1 MEIQEKIH
9 RVKNLFNQQKEVL
22 SEINIE
28 NFGESIIKIRKLE
41 LEKEIVKAIPTN
53 KKTANKSGFFI
64 HISLKIIYN
73 I

>member
-1 MEIQEKIH
+1 MEIQEKIY

-53 KKTANKSGFFI
+53 KKTAN
-64 HISLKIIYN
+64 
-73 I
+73 

>member
-41 LEKEIVKAIPTN
+41 LEKQIVKAIPTN
-53 KKTANKSGFFI
+53 KKTAN
-64 HISLKIIYN
+64 
-73 I
+73 

>member
-41 LEKEIVKAIPTN
+41 LQKEIIKAIPNN
-53 KKTANKSGFFI
+53 KKTAN
-64 HISLKIIYN
+64 
-73 I
+73 

>member
-28 NFGESIIKIRKLE
+28 NFGEFIIKIRKL
-41 LEKEIVKAIPTN
+41 
-53 KKTANKSGFFI
+53 
-64 HISLKIIYN
+64 
-73 I
+73 

>member
-53 KKTANKSGFFI
+53 KKTALVSGFFI

>member
-53 KKTANKSGFFI
+53 KKTAN
-64 HISLKIIYN
+64 
-73 I
+73 

>member
-22 SEINIE
+22 TEMNIE

-53 KKTANKSGFFI
+53 KKTAN
-64 HISLKIIYN
+64 
-73 I
+73 

>member
-1 MEIQEKIH
+1 MEIQEKLH

-53 KKTANKSGFFI
+53 KKTAN
-64 HISLKIIYN
+64 
-73 I
+73 

>member
-1 MEIQEKIH
+1 MEIQEKIY
-9 RVKNLFNQQKEVL
+9 RVKNLFNQQKQVL

-53 KKTANKSGFFI
+53 KKTAN
-64 HISLKIIYN
+64 
-73 I
+73 

>member
-28 NFGESIIKIRKLE
+28 NFLESIIKISKLE

-53 KKTANKSGFFI
+53 KKTAN
-64 HISLKIIYN
+64 
-73 I
+73 

>member
-41 LEKEIVKAIPTN
+41 LQKEIIKAIPTN
-53 KKTANKSGFFI
+53 KKTAN
-64 HISLKIIYN
+64 
-73 I
+73 